1 MVIRK
6 AVFYSQLLPLEG
18 ICSLTVK
25 PCSRLLS
32 CQTLH
37 EVEMPLFLETTNYIP
52 LPQENPNSNPTNL
65 DLGAQYLTG
74 VTQTKWTVVSVNFCI
89 GLSESY
95 LIQRKP
101 L

>member
-37 EVEMPLFLETTNYIP
+37 KVEMSLFLETTNYIP
-52 LPQENPNSNPTNL
+52 LPQGNPNSNPTNL
-65 DLGAQYLTG
+65 DLGTQYLTG
-74 VTQTKWTVVSVNFCI
+74 GNHNKMDNGFC
-89 GLSESY
+89 
-95 LIQRKP
+95 
-101 L
+101 